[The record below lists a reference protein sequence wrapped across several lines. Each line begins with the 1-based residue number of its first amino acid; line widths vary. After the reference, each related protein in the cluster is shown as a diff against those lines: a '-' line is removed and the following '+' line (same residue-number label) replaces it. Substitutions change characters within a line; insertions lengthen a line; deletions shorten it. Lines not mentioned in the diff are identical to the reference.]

1 MPKPLYET
9 IAYPDRSF
17 PYIMYTHS
25 LYTSIPE
32 GRGFN
37 DLHWHEELQITLVTK
52 GTLVI
57 QVNGIDH
64 ELKTGQAILINKGI
78 LHVTTQLSHV
88 GEYVSFNFPE
98 KLLAFHADSTMEEK
112 YVLPYTRSSFVSIVI
127 AGNAEWEKQVL
138 NMLWSM
144 QRVFNMKK
152 RWGWE
157 YEISIKTVQ
166 LWFILISNLSLPKEE
181 APKHA
186 KQQQERLQLMLS
198 FIHQNYSSPITLREI
213 ADTAHLSISECTRSF
228 KKTVRMTPYE
238 YLIKY
243 RIRRSCELLVSTDDT
258 ITDISGKV
266 GFNHVNHFI
275 QSFKKDQGQTPRSFR
290 EFRSG
295 MKK

>member
-17 PYIMYTHS
+17 PYIMYTHT
-25 LYTSIPE
+25 LFTSVPE

-78 LHVTTQLSHV
+78 LHVTTQLSHD

-98 KLLAFHADSTMEEK
+98 KLLAFHTDSTMEEK

-127 AGNAEWEKQVL
+127 TEIAEWEKRVL
-138 NMLWSM
+138 DMLWNM
-144 QRVFNMKK
+144 QRVFNGSKS
-152 RWGWE
+152 WGWE

-166 LWFILISNLSLPKEE
+166 LWFILISNLRCRKR
-181 APKHA
+181 K
-186 KQQQERLQLMLS
+186 R
-198 FIHQNYSSPITLREI
+198 QNTQNGSRKDCSS
-213 ADTAHLSISECTRSF
+213 C
-228 KKTVRMTPYE
+228 
-238 YLIKY
+238 
-243 RIRRSCELLVSTDDT
+243 
-258 ITDISGKV
+258 
-266 GFNHVNHFI
+266 
-275 QSFKKDQGQTPRSFR
+275 
-290 EFRSG
+290 
-295 MKK
+295 